1 MIAEDLGSANGLFAD
16 RGSERRVRIELD
28 PNQPIRI
35 GHTLLRVRQADFAVA
50 PERVVGARRNTW
62 PIALAL
68 GVIILALEAASLWL
82 VDVTEPKLSRYL
94 LPLLYVTLIVFGWS
108 AAWAVLS
115 RIFTGHAQFER
126 NLLIAVT
133 GLLVYVVIDQIVDVA
148 TFAFSWRSLDIYQ
161 FVFSWT
167 LLAAIC
173 FLHLNEIGPSRKRV
187 KAALV
192 GLLALI
198 GIGTQSLAQFDR
210 PATPNQQDFARQLLP
225 PSLRLD
231 ILARFNRVPRRHRP
245 PAPPARARPQ
255 GRTRRRSG
263 RQLLRRRL
271 GASSKAGMD
280 VAANVRL
287 TLTGSPRFYSIT
299 LSARA
304 RIDCAISEAKRPGG
318 LKVDD
323 QLEFDG
329 LLDG

>member
-1 MIAEDLGSANGLFAD
+1 MDQMIWVEILSRHRDVIARHRVAGPEIHVGRDYTNDVVIDDPFVSPRHLRIRRDELGALIAEDLGSANGLFAD
-16 RGSERRVRIELD
+16 RGSERRMRIELD

-82 VDVTEPKLSRYL
+82 VDVTEPRLSRYL

-225 PSLRLD
+225 PSLRLTSLRDSTAFLAD
-231 ILARFNRVPRRHRP
+231 IDRLR
-245 PAPPARARPQ
+245 
-255 GRTRRRSG
+255 
-263 RQLLRRRL
+263 RQLERDRKEEP
-271 GASSKAGMD
+271 AAGQ
-280 VAANVRL
+280 
-287 TLTGSPRFYSIT
+287 G
-299 LSARA
+299 
-304 RIDCAISEAKRPGG
+304 
-318 LKVDD
+318 DD
-323 QLEFDG
+323 SFD
-329 LLDG
+329 DD

>member
-1 MIAEDLGSANGLFAD
+1 MIWVEVLSRHRDVITRHRVAGPEIYLGRDYTNDVVIDDPYVSPRHLRIRRDELGALIAEDLGSANGLFAD
-16 RGSERRVRIELD
+16 RAAERRVRIELD

-62 PIALAL
+62 PLALAL
-68 GVIILALEAASLWL
+68 GVVILALEAASLWL
-82 VDVTEPKLSRYL
+82 VDVAEPKLSRYL
-94 LPLLYVTLIVFGWS
+94 LPLLYVTLVVFGWS

-148 TFAFSWRSLDIYQ
+148 SFAFSWRSLDIYQ
-161 FVFSWT
+161 FVFAWC

-173 FLHLNEIGPSRKRV
+173 FLHLNEIGPSRKRA

-225 PSLRLD
+225 PSLRLTSLRDSTAFLAD
-231 ILARFNRVPRRHRP
+231 IDRLR
-245 PAPPARARPQ
+245 
-255 GRTRRRSG
+255 
-263 RQLLRRRL
+263 RQLERDRKEEPAGDQS
-271 GASSKAGMD
+271 GAD
-280 VAANVRL
+280 
-287 TLTGSPRFYSIT
+287 Y
-299 LSARA
+299 
-304 RIDCAISEAKRPGG
+304 
-318 LKVDD
+318 DD
-323 QLEFDG
+323 D
-329 LLDG
+329 

>member
-1 MIAEDLGSANGLFAD
+1 MDQMIWVEILSRHRDVIARHRVAGPEIYLGRDYTNDVVIDDPFVSSRHLRIRRDELGALIAEDLGSANGLFAD
-16 RGSERRVRIELD
+16 RAAERRVRIELD

-62 PIALAL
+62 PLALAL

-108 AAWAVLS
+108 AVWAVLS

-148 TFAFSWRSLDIYQ
+148 SFAFSWRSLDIYQ

-225 PSLRLD
+225 PSLRLTSLRDSTAFLAD
-231 ILARFNRVPRRHRP
+231 IDRLR
-245 PAPPARARPQ
+245 
-255 GRTRRRSG
+255 
-263 RQLLRRRL
+263 RQLERDRKEEPV
-271 GASSKAGMD
+271 ASQG
-280 VAANVRL
+280 
-287 TLTGSPRFYSIT
+287 
-299 LSARA
+299 
-304 RIDCAISEAKRPGG
+304 
-318 LKVDD
+318 DD
-323 QLEFDG
+323 SFD
-329 LLDG
+329 DD

>member
-1 MIAEDLGSANGLFAD
+1 MDQMIWVEILSRHRDVIARHHVAGPEITLGRDYTNDVVIDDPFVSPRHLRIRRDELGALIAEDLGSANGLFAD
-16 RGSERRVRIELD
+16 RAAERRVRIELD

-50 PERVVGARRNTW
+50 PERVVGARRHTW
-62 PIALAL
+62 PLALAL
-68 GVIILALEAASLWL
+68 GVSILALEAASLWL

-148 TFAFSWRSLDIYQ
+148 AFAFSWRSLDIYQ
-161 FVFSWT
+161 FVFSWC

-173 FLHLNEIGPSRKRV
+173 FLHLNEIGPSRKLV

-192 GLLALI
+192 ALLALI

-225 PSLRLD
+225 PSLRLTSLRDSTAFLAD
-231 ILARFNRVPRRHRP
+231 IDRLR
-245 PAPPARARPQ
+245 
-255 GRTRRRSG
+255 
-263 RQLLRRRL
+263 RQLERDRKEEPASDQT
-271 GASSKAGMD
+271 GAD
-280 VAANVRL
+280 
-287 TLTGSPRFYSIT
+287 Y
-299 LSARA
+299 
-304 RIDCAISEAKRPGG
+304 DE
-318 LKVDD
+318 D
-323 QLEFDG
+323 
-329 LLDG
+329 